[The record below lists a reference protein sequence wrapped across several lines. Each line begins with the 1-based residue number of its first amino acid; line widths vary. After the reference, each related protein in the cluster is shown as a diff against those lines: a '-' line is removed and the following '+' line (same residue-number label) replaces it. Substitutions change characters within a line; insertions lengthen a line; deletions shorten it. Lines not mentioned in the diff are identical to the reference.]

1 MTHEEF
7 AARHPHPPQPYR
19 VTTEDIDRQQQS
31 ATDRHQTIPLDK
43 PFDEAYFTYRL
54 WMFFREPKE
63 TEKDIEGMFHQVRE
77 NMRQRITLKKKSDP
91 GKFVVPCLIGG
102 IDYTSVFCDTDSSV
116 SILPKVM
123 ADHIGLE
130 IMPPKD
136 SFTFVD
142 CSKRNSGGIIKNFEV
157 AFMATVGAVCNMQT
171 NKLCLTV
178 IDSNVYYDP
187 ARIVKPQTSYMEIG
201 DYPGF
206 IAVCYSQSG
215 AEVESDNGAS
225 IDTQHEPSLDGRF
238 KATIDKALEAPID
251 NDPANE
257 IDDFPKRSINSW
269 ENDNY

>member
-1 MTHEEF
+1 MVVEHAPEPMVVEH
-7 AARHPHPPQPYR
+7 A
-19 VTTEDIDRQQQS
+19 TEGRTLRKRKEKGPKHLKRG
-31 ATDRHQTIPLDK
+31 ATEKEMDN
-43 PFDEAYFTYRL
+43 FTKK
-54 WMFFREPKE
+54 EPKE